1 MPSNSMDKFVLPNG
15 LTVLHARAAASRAFC
30 IGIWSRT
37 GSRDEQTGQE
47 GLCHFLEHMLF
58 KGTARRTALDISK
71 EIEKTGGSLDAFT
84 TKENM
89 CLYAHVLND
98 HRRVAFDLLSDML
111 NNSAFEED
119 QVELERQVVLEE
131 INDVM
136 DTPDDLVHDLFA
148 SVVFP
153 THPLG
158 RPVLGYPASVASF
171 TRRDLV
177 TFARRVFKA
186 SNIVISVYGDV
197 SPRELREVCLRLF
210 DFPAGT
216 VRLSRPRLS
225 RFEPARKIVH
235 RRLHHQYVCIGNR
248 TFSYLEDRRFAL
260 MVLTTLVGGSMS
272 SRLFQR
278 VREEMGLT
286 YSIYTYADH
295 SRDTGLMATYMA
307 VRPKNTRAAIGAVL
321 EEYEKIRRGELG
333 LSELEDTKEQLKGR
347 ILLGLETS
355 TAKMM
360 RMARNEMYFGRQIT
374 EKELIK
380 SIDAVTLDDI
390 LELASR
396 ALDLDD
402 LSVVSLG
409 PSSAGLSR
417 FPGRR

>member
-1 MPSNSMDKFVLPNG
+1 M
-15 LTVLHARAAASRAFC
+15 LHQKPADSRAFC
-30 IGIWSRT
+30 IGVWTRT
-37 GSRDEQTGQE
+37 GSRDEKPGQD

-58 KGTARRTALDISK
+58 KGTPGRTALDISK

-84 TKENM
+84 TKEMM

-98 HRRVAFDLLSDML
+98 HRDVAFDLLSDML
-111 NNSAFEED
+111 HNTTFDPE

-136 DTPDDLVHDLFA
+136 DAPDDLVHDLFA

-153 THPLG
+153 SHPMG
-158 RPVLGYPASVASF
+158 RPVLGYPEAVSSF
-171 TRRDLV
+171 TRRDLIG
-177 TFARRVFKA
+177 FWRKIFKA
-186 SNIVISVYGDV
+186 SNIVVSVYGDI
-197 SPRELREVCLRLF
+197 STRKLRDTCRELF
-210 DFPAGT
+210 DFPPGT
-216 VRLSRPRLS
+216 VRRSNPRLA
-225 RFEPARKIVH
+225 RFLPTRKVVH

-248 TFSYLEDRRFAL
+248 TFSYLEDDRFPL

-286 YSIYTYADH
+286 YSIFTYSDH

-307 VRPKNTRAAIGAVL
+307 VRPKNTRAAIKAVL
-321 EEYEKIRRGELG
+321 GEYEKIRRGELTG
-333 LSELEDTKEQLKGR
+333 TELDDTKEQIKGR

-360 RMARNEMYFGRQIT
+360 RAARNELYFGRQIS
-374 EKELIK
+374 ERELIK
-380 SIDAVTLDDI
+380 RIDAVTLDDI
-390 LELASR
+390 LALASR
-396 ALDLDD
+396 TLDLED

-409 PSSAGLSR
+409 PSSAGLSS
-417 FPGRR
+417 FPGKP

>member
-1 MPSNSMDKFVLPNG
+1 MSSNSVYKFVLPSG
-15 LTVLHARAAASRAFC
+15 LTVLHARAASSKAFC
-30 IGIWSRT
+30 LGVWTRT
-37 GSRDEQTGQE
+37 GSRDELRGQE

-89 CLYAHVLND
+89 CLYAHVLAE
-98 HRRVAFDLLSDML
+98 HRGIAFDLLSDML
-111 NNSAFEED
+111 NNSTFADD

-131 INDVM
+131 ISDVM
-136 DTPDDLVHDLFA
+136 DAPDDLVHDLFA

-158 RPVLGYPASVASF
+158 RPVLGYPESVASF
-171 TRRDLV
+171 TRKDLLS
-177 TFARRVFKA
+177 FARRVFKA
-186 SNIVISVYGDV
+186 SNIVVSVYGDV
-197 SPRELREVCLRLF
+197 SRGELRDVCHRLF

-216 VRLSRPRLS
+216 VRQSRPRLS
-225 RFEPARKIVH
+225 RFEPARKLIH
-235 RRLHHQYVCIGNR
+235 RQLHHQYVCIGNR
-248 TFSYLEDRRFAL
+248 TFSYHEDRRFPL
-260 MVLTTLVGGSMS
+260 IVLTTIVGGSMS

-295 SRDTGLMATYMA
+295 GRDTGLMATYMA

-321 EEYEKIRRGELG
+321 EEYEKIRKGELTV
-333 LSELEDTKEQLKGR
+333 SELEDTKEQIKGR

-360 RMARNEMYFGRQIT
+360 RMARNELYFGRQIT

-380 SIDAVTLDDI
+380 RIEAVTLDEI
-390 LELASR
+390 LELASQ

-417 FPGRR
+417 FPGKS